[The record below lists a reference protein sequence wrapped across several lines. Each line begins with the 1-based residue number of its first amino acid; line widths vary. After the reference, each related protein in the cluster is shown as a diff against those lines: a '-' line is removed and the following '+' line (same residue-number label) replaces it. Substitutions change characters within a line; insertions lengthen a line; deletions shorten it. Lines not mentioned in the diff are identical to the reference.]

1 MDVFRLIF
9 HKLLLTVLSLIFIN
23 VLTIRVKK
31 SENRIEA
38 SRHWIWVY
46 LSVILYYT
54 FLGRPLTIFFEQYDF
69 KLFANLVLGIFCL
82 APVVFFIKIDRERI
96 SDIGLGATNAV
107 ISIGVGIAL
116 GLSYYIY
123 LYILQGEKWTLN
135 CSIGFISVKIGYKF
149 LRALTNEIVFRG
161 YIQKRLVISRG
172 PILGILIS
180 SILYAAACSIVTI
193 MINEIQISMLMFWFG
208 FKLTAG
214 MIYGYLAYRTDSIYG
229 SAILGVMTNI
239 G

>member
-1 MDVFRLIF
+1 MDVFKLIF
-9 HKLLLTVLSLIFIN
+9 HKLLLTILSLVVIN
-23 VLTIRVKK
+23 ILTIRVKK
-31 SENRIEA
+31 SENKIET

-69 KLFANLVLGIFCL
+69 KLLANVLLGSLCLV
-82 APVVFFIKIDRERI
+82 PVLFFMIRDEESI
-96 SDIGLGATNAV
+96 SDIGLGATNA
-107 ISIGVGIAL
+107 ITSIGIGFML
-116 GLSYYIY
+116 GLCYYVYI
-123 LYILQGEKWTLN
+123 YILQGEKWTLS
-135 CSIGFISVKIGYKF
+135 CSIGFIGMKIGYKF

-161 YIQKRLVISRG
+161 YIQKRLILSRG
-172 PILGILIS
+172 PIIGILIS
-180 SILYAAACSIVTI
+180 SLLYASACSVVTI